1 MKSSTQTLVSLNR
14 QNKMNN
20 EIKRQKEL
28 GEIKKLDKEIN
39 KQIKNKTNHF
49 KKTKRTFGGN
59 NSTMKRVT
67 KSLPDGE
74 TYVTYEMVHKDKSK
88 NSPSI
93 VNIFNSSSSS
103 TESQLVNGHIDT
115 GFNNENAFGRQ
126 SPLPSQQ
133 KPVISTSFV
142 KSRKKRRFRPLKN
155 INNIMGKFIG
165 TRKNK

>member
-1 MKSSTQTLVSLNR
+1 
-14 QNKMNN
+14 MNN

-28 GEIKKLDKEIN
+28 GEIKRLDKEIN

-59 NSTMKRVT
+59 NSKVKRVT
-67 KSLPDGE
+67 KSLPDGT

-93 VNIFNSSSSS
+93 VNIFDSSSSS
-103 TESQLVNGHIDT
+103 TESPQLVNGHIDT

-126 SPLPSQQ
+126 SPLSSQQ

-155 INNIMGKFIG
+155 IGNIIG
-165 TRKNK
+165 TRKKK